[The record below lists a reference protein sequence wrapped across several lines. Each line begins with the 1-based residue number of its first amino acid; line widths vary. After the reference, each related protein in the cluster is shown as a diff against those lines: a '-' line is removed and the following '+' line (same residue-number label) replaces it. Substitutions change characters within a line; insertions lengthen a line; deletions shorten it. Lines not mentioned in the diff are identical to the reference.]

1 MHDSAMLRQLMAR
14 AGVSR
19 VLAPCPEWPTP
30 SGGVRKIYRHVDVL
44 NANGIRAAVVHQQR
58 GYRMPWFQNQT
69 AVVFHDDVW
78 PPRPDEILLAPEL
91 LSWQLMVMT
100 PGVRKVVF
108 NQNAYQVFN
117 DPTPP
122 ISDLVA
128 PYNHPDFLATI
139 VVSEDSKRYINFGF
153 AQHPVFRLHN
163 SVDPAV
169 FRYEP
174 HKKRQIAFMPRKKR
188 DDAIQIINLLSFRR
202 QLNEFVV
209 AQIHNVSEEE
219 SARILRES
227 QIFLSLCTYEGS
239 PLPPLEAMAC
249 GCIVVGYHGR
259 GGAEYVNENY
269 AFPIEAEDVV
279 GFARTLEEILTALRT
294 NPAPLLDKA
303 RRASEFVRNTY
314 TLQREEQDIVA
325 TWWQILQIAAD
336 RRK

>member
-1 MHDSAMLRQLMAR
+1 MHDPAILRQLMSRAR
-14 AGVSR
+14 ISR

-44 NANGIRAAVVHQQR
+44 NANGIQAAVVHQQR
-58 GYRMPWFQNQT
+58 GYRTPWFANQT
-69 AVVFHDDVW
+69 NVVFHEDEW
-78 PPRPDEILLAPEL
+78 PPRPDDILLVPEL
-91 LSWQLMVMT
+91 LSWQVMIMT

-122 ISDLVA
+122 ISELIA

-139 VVSEDSKRYINFGF
+139 VVSDDSKRYINFGF
-153 AQHPVFRLHN
+153 PQHPVFRLHN
-163 SVDPAV
+163 SLDPNV

-174 HKKRQIAFMPRKKR
+174 NKKRQIAMMPRKKR
-188 DDAIQIINLLSFRR
+188 EDAIQIVNLLAFRR

-209 AQIHNVSEEE
+209 TQIHNVTEEE

-227 QIFLSLCTYEGS
+227 QIFMSLCTYEGS

-249 GCIVVGYHGR
+249 GCIVIGYHGR
-259 GGAEYVNENY
+259 GGAEYVNDNW

-279 GFARTLEEILTALRT
+279 GFAQTLEQILHGLRT

-303 RRASEFVRNTY
+303 RRASEFVSSTY
-314 TLQREEQDIVA
+314 TLQREEQDILDA
-325 TWWQILQIAAD
+325 WTHILQIAA
-336 RRK
+336 R